1 MRRGAVVASQL
12 FDNLTSIDID
22 ALREYVNEHPLGMLL
37 LGLALIIFS
46 TIKDE
51 NKRQELTEKVKELR
65 DKQDAIKLAE
75 EVLRE
80 ASKQT
85 V

>member
-1 MRRGAVVASQL
+1 
-12 FDNLTSIDID
+12 
-22 ALREYVNEHPLGMLL
+22 MLL